1 LDVSLKPPES
11 GNDLQAVVDLLNT
24 YYLEPVTLGVW
35 LQDREQELAKGDILH
50 EIIALDAD
58 GRVVGYQHVK
68 REYGTWDPG
77 RMELWL
83 VVAPDARNRGIGTRL
98 YEDGMAFVCERQANK
113 LDSAVRDDDAESL
126 GFAER
131 RGFHLDLH
139 VYASRLNVPEFD
151 EAPFAGAVEAAEAT
165 GIRFFSMADL
175 GNTPE
180 AQRKLYELNRYIDGE
195 IPGER
200 VFPSFEEFSEIVFA
214 SEWYV
219 PEGQIVAADGDRWV
233 GMSAVGY
240 FPEKDMMRVM
250 VTGVDDTYRG
260 RGIGLA
266 LKLLTHRVAK
276 RYGVRHLVTGNA
288 AHNAPMLAIN
298 TKLGYE
304 KMRGTY
310 YLQHVIEP
318 RGAAGTD

>member
-1 LDVSLKPPES
+1 LDVSLKPLE
-11 GNDLQAVVDLLNT
+11 GGDLQAVVDLLNT
-24 YYLEPVTLGVW
+24 YYLEPVALDTW
-35 LQDREQELAKGDILH
+35 ARDREQDLAKGDLRR
-50 EIIALDAD
+50 EVVALGAD
-58 GRVVGYQHVK
+58 GRVVGYQHIR

-77 RMELWL
+77 RLDLWL
-83 VVAPDARNRGIGTRL
+83 IVPPGERNRGIGTRL
-98 YEDGMAFVCERQANK
+98 YKDGMAFVREMQANK
-113 LDSAVRDDDAESL
+113 LDTAVRDDDPASL

-131 RGFHLDLH
+131 RGFHIDLH
-139 VYASRLNVPEFD
+139 VYASRLNVPGFD
-151 EAPFAGAVEAAEAT
+151 EAPFAGAIEAAEAT

-175 GNTPE
+175 DNTPE

-200 VFPSFEEFSEIVFA
+200 VFPSLEEFSEIVFA

-219 PEGQIVAADGDRWV
+219 PEGQIIAADGDRWV

-240 FPEKDMMRVM
+240 FPDKDLMRVM
-250 VTGVDDTYRG
+250 VTGVDDNYRG

-276 RYGVRHLVTGNA
+276 EYGVKHLVTGNA

-310 YLQHVIEP
+310 YLQRTLEP
-318 RGAAGTD
+318 RDAGDTE

>member
-1 LDVSLKPPES
+1 MR
-11 GNDLQAVVDLLNT
+11 AVVDLLNT
-24 YYLEPVTLGVW
+24 YYLEPVTPEAWIGE
-35 LQDREQELAKGDILH
+35 REQELAKGDILR
-50 EIIALDAD
+50 EVVALDAE
-58 GRVVGYQHVK
+58 GRVLGYQHVK

-77 RMELWL
+77 RMTLWL
-83 VVAPDARNRGIGTRL
+83 VVAPRARNRGIGTRL
-98 YEDGMAFVCERQANK
+98 YEDGMAFVRERSANK
-113 LDSAVRDDDAESL
+113 LDTAVRDDDPASL
-126 GFAER
+126 TFAER

-139 VYASRLNVPEFD
+139 VYASRLDVPEFD
-151 EAPFAGAVEAAEAT
+151 ETPFAGTVEAAEAT

-180 AQRKLYELNRYIDGE
+180 AQHELYELNKYIDGE
-195 IPGER
+195 VPGER
-200 VFPSFEEFSEIVFA
+200 VFPSLEEFSEIVFA

-240 FPEKDMMRVM
+240 FPEKDLMRVM
-250 VTGVDDTYRG
+250 VTGVDDSYRG

-276 RYGVRHLVTGNA
+276 QHGVKHLITGNA
-288 AHNAPMLAIN
+288 SHNAPMLAIN
-298 TKLGYE
+298 EKLGYK

-310 YLQHVIEP
+310 YLQRVLTEE
-318 RGAAGTD
+318 GTT

>member
-1 LDVSLKPPES
+1 LDISLKPLEDG
-11 GNDLQAVVDLLNT
+11 GNMQAVLDLLNA
-24 YYLEPVTLGVW
+24 YYLEPVALDTW
-35 LQDREQELAKGDILH
+35 LHDREQELAKGDILR
-50 EIIALDAD
+50 EVVAMDAH
-58 GRVVGYQHVK
+58 GRVVGYQHVT

-77 RMELWL
+77 RMNLWL
-83 VVAPDARNRGIGTRL
+83 IVAPDARRRGIGTLL
-98 YEDGMAFVCERQANK
+98 YEDGMAYVRERQANK
-113 LDSAVRDDDAESL
+113 LDSSVRDDDAESL

-131 RGFHLDLH
+131 RGFHTDLH
-139 VYASRLNVPEFD
+139 VYSSRLNVPEFD

-219 PEGQIVAADGDRWV
+219 PEGQIVAADGERWV
-233 GMSAVGY
+233 GMSAVGL

-250 VTGVDDTYRG
+250 VTGVDDNYRG

-276 RYGVRHLVTGNA
+276 RHGVKHLVTGNA

-298 TKLGYE
+298 TKLGYG

-310 YLQHVIEP
+310 YLQRVIEP
-318 RGAAGTD
+318 QGGAGID